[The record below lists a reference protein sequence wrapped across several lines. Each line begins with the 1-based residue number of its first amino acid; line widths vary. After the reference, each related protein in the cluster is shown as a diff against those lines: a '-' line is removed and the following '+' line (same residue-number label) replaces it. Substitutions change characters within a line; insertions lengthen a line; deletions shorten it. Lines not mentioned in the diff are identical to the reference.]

1 MAQKRSPNLSPL
13 FFIKWFSMGA
23 CCLWL
28 GAALSACSSSPEET
42 TNLLEGVYIVSFDKN
57 GGDTE
62 ANPQSKVVEP
72 PITTVDV
79 LPQAPTREGHRFM
92 GWNTEADGSGQPF
105 TAHTLVRE
113 SLTVYAQWELRFG
126 VEVSPVSK
134 MLTPIMNGAYSER
147 STSFAVVVSGFNSED
162 DKDSTRLSIT
172 PMEEGLS
179 IEVNDYSTAQS
190 KVFNINVVYDGTTA
204 FPSGSATLRLALS
217 VPSSY
222 GYGGETTTIAI
233 RDGQEKNRAIP
244 VGRANIEAFNAY
256 ANTADGRILHYRLS
270 GNIVLPPPVNLLNWT
285 PIGNTSTPFMGSFE
299 GNNFSISGLSIHAE
313 SSSYQGLFGAIGQDA
328 EIANLGLLDLNV
340 TGYGYVGALVGR
352 NAGTVH
358 NCSATGNIV
367 GSGSNVGGLVGYNA
381 NTATVQNSY
390 ATGSVNSSATG
401 SVYVGGLVGNN
412 YGTVQNSY
420 ATGSVNSSGNY
431 VGGLVGNHY
440 GTVQNSY
447 ATGNVE
453 GNSRVGGL
461 VGINYSSVQNSY
473 ATGSVNSSGN
483 YVGGLVGRNF
493 NPGTIHDSL
502 ALNPRVIGTA
512 DVGRVTG
519 ESTAADS
526 LSGNYAFSGMR
537 NSAGNTTWPN
547 IGGNNIDGA
556 QRTAVV
562 LQAASGF
569 PGTFSSTPW
578 TYAAGRLPGLFGQT
592 VAMPEHLLP

>member
-390 ATGSVNSSATG
+390 ATGSVNSS
-401 SVYVGGLVGNN
+401 
-412 YGTVQNSY
+412 
-420 ATGSVNSSGNY
+420 
-431 VGGLVGNHY
+431 
-440 GTVQNSY
+440 
-447 ATGNVE
+447 
-453 GNSRVGGL
+453 
-461 VGINYSSVQNSY
+461 
-473 ATGSVNSSGN
+473 GN